1 MSRSRIAASFFL
13 YFLLFT
19 APTLAPTTAASK
31 DSFKA
36 GYTYMIVP
44 TATGVSVREAQLV
57 DCTAKDASGALVN
70 RATRECSQ
78 NIGDIYWDC
87 RRGLTEGSYKCEHKT
102 CKNGEAISNPATNSA
117 PSPLTPSSQMQLPD
131 VLIQEQRTTA
141 LPPLSR
147 QSILDALQQAPSN
160 MGQESVVQRSTAA
173 DSFERFMLQAGLA
186 PGGFVPGTGNLD
198 AGTPL
203 SQTPN
208 ANDAVRLQGGTLL
221 GVPVSEV
228 PVSQETGGT
237 RRSNTFTPTQVAQF
251 SAERPVTWE
260 DRVSTFLG
268 CTVGYFFGG
277 CDSATAATEKT
288 DAQIVAEA
296 GGSMQPDSTV
306 VAVTPN
312 VNGGK

>member
-44 TATGVSVREAQLV
+44 TASGVSVREAQRV

-78 NIGDIYWDC
+78 NICDIYWDC
-87 RRGLTEGSYKCEHKT
+87 RKGLTEGTYKCEHKT
-102 CKNGEAISNPATNSA
+102 CKHGEAISNPATNSS

-131 VLIQEQRTTA
+131 VLVQETGSTP

-147 QSILDALQQAPSN
+147 QSILDALQDAPSN
-160 MGQESVVQRSTAA
+160 TGQDTVVPRSTAA

-186 PGGFVPGTGNLD
+186 ARGAGAVPSPPPPHPRCGPRGKRGGRAGPPPPPRPSPNPPGGGPPPG
-198 AGTPL
+198 
-203 SQTPN
+203 
-208 ANDAVRLQGGTLL
+208 
-221 GVPVSEV
+221 
-228 PVSQETGGT
+228 
-237 RRSNTFTPTQVAQF
+237 
-251 SAERPVTWE
+251 
-260 DRVSTFLG
+260 
-268 CTVGYFFGG
+268 
-277 CDSATAATEKT
+277 K
-288 DAQIVAEA
+288 I
-296 GGSMQPDSTV
+296 
-306 VAVTPN
+306 
-312 VNGGK
+312 